1 LSSILM
7 IGNKMFPFE
16 NLLGSRTTI
25 TLDQADRLR
34 ELVANWQLLADLSF
48 ADLILWVPIRKDI
61 KMWPSGHIAIAHIRP
76 TTAATVFTND
86 VIGDEIAWG
95 IRTNIDEALSHG
107 EIVRDSQLEPPGM
120 MLVKEEAIPV
130 TFNGQAIAV
139 ISRHRDVEQMRTAGK
154 LEINYREIAHQM
166 YQMVAEGNF
175 PYKNAGAL
183 IEPAP
188 RVGDGLIRLDVNGV
202 ISFASPNAKSAFSR
216 MGWHGDLEG
225 HNLGEAAQQVSITTE
240 NPHEEGIKTQLNGKT
255 LRRVEIENKGTTI
268 DFLVL
273 PLIQGEDRIGAIVL
287 LQNVTELRRLDRALV
302 TKDATIREIHHRVK
316 NNLQTVSAL
325 LRLQSRRIDD
335 PSAAAALDEAVRRIA
350 SIALVHETLSNSD
363 ETTVAFD
370 EVLSSLV
377 THSLEL
383 SPRMSQLKI
392 ERIGKIGSLE
402 SRLATPLSLVVTELI
417 HNALEHGLATSGTHL
432 RIELQRYSNEGLVTI
447 SDDGVGLPDGF
458 NLATSSNLGL
468 QIVLTLTE
476 NELNGELKLESSEKG
491 TQAKLRFPL

>member
-1 LSSILM
+1 MKMS
-7 IGNKMFPFE
+7 GNKMFPFE

-273 PLIQGEDRIGAIVL
+273 PLIKGEDRIGAIVL

-370 EVLSSLV
+370 EVLTSLV

-383 SPRMSQLKI
+383 SPRMNQLNI

-458 NLATSSNLGL
+458 NLATSANLGL

-476 NELNGELKLESSEKG
+476 NELNGDLKLESSEKG